1 MDIEH
6 VLGKDGVLAQAMD
19 GFQARQTQLDLAQT
33 IADVIASNQT
43 LIAEAGTGTGKT
55 FAYLVPAL
63 LSGKKTIISTG
74 TKNLQE
80 QLFNKD
86 LPFLLSQLKF
96 KHNPKIRLLKGRN
109 NYLCHYRY
117 QQSLHKAVS
126 RYPANK
132 TLYRKLPVWIE
143 QTDSGDL
150 VELSD
155 ELNNTIVHREIT
167 STAENCLGKDC
178 SYYNDCFVYRARNR
192 AMNADVLVI
201 NHHLLLADMALK
213 EEGFGELLPNAEVI
227 VIDESHQLSGIAE
240 RFFSQNITSRQ
251 CKELL
256 ADIKTGVG
264 EVKGG
269 FHAIQDAF
277 FDFEI
282 SLKKTQNALVS
293 LDNRRSMEDLLKN
306 DEINNE
312 LTLFEQNGR
321 DLLNAL
327 EPMVAADKAVEQGY
341 LRLAALLD
349 LLKDMMKADDSDHV
363 YWYEAGNNRFALH
376 KSPLEVAGPLSRF
389 KAKIDAAWIMTSATI
404 TVNQSFSHFQNQTGF
419 NDAQTLFVDSPFNYR
434 QQARLL
440 LPEPGRLPE
449 PNHFNY
455 NNELFQYLRPII
467 ESIPGGIFFLF
478 TAKRNREAAKAYF
491 EHSQLD
497 RTLYVQNDSNSAQIL
512 EEFRNDGNG
521 LLLGTYSFWEGVDV
535 SGTGLSCVI
544 IDRIPFLHPDDP
556 IQKAKENHLKN
567 QGKFP
572 FKELQIPHATLTLKQ
587 GSGRLIRGETDHG
600 LLILCDPRFR
610 SKPYG
615 RILLKSLPEIP
626 QIGSQ
631 NEVIGFM
638 DSNN

>member
-6 VLGKDGVLAQAMD
+6 VLGEDGVLAQAMD
-19 GFQARQTQLDLAQT
+19 GFQPRQTQLDLAQS
-33 IADVIASNQT
+33 IADVINDNDT

-86 LPFLLSQLKF
+86 LPFLLSQLNF
-96 KHNPKIRLLKGRN
+96 KKNPKIRLLKGRN

-132 TLYRKLPVWIE
+132 ALYRKLPEWIE
-143 QTDSGDL
+143 ETDTGDL

-178 SYYNDCFVYRARNR
+178 AFYNDCFIYRARNR

-213 EEGFGELLPNAEVI
+213 EDGFGELLPDAEVI

-277 FDFEI
+277 FDFDI
-282 SLKKTQNALVS
+282 SLKKTQSALVS
-293 LDNRRSMEDLLKN
+293 LDNRRSMEELLDN
-306 DEINNE
+306 EDIHNE
-312 LTLFEQNGR
+312 LQQFEQNGR

-349 LLKDMMKADDSDHV
+349 LLKDMMNADDSDHV

-376 KSPLEVAGPLSRF
+376 KSPLDVAGPLSRF

-467 ESIPGGIFFLF
+467 EKIPGGIFFLF
-478 TAKRNREAAKAYF
+478 TAKRNREAAKAFF
-491 EHSQLD
+491 EHSNLD
-497 RTLYVQNDSNSAQIL
+497 RSLYVQNDSNSAQIL

-567 QGKFP
+567 QGKHP

-600 LLILCDPRFR
+600 LLILCDPRFKT
-610 SKPYG
+610 KPYG
-615 RILLKSLPEIP
+615 QILLKSLPEIP
-626 QIGSQ
+626 QIDSQ
-631 NEVIGFM
+631 EEAIGFM
-638 DSNN
+638 T

>member
-6 VLGKDGVLAQAMD
+6 VLGAEGLLAQAMED
-19 GFQARQTQLDLAQT
+19 FQPRQTQLDLAQT
-33 IADVIASNQT
+33 IADVIADNQT

-86 LPFLLSQLKF
+86 IPFLLSHLEF
-96 KHNPKIRLLKGRN
+96 KHKPKIRLLKGRN

-126 RYPANK
+126 RYPANQS
-132 TLYRKLPVWIE
+132 LYRVLPQWIE
-143 QTDSGDL
+143 QTNTGDL

-155 ELNNTIVHREIT
+155 ELNNSIARHEIT

-178 SYYNDCFVYRARNR
+178 AFYNDCFVYRARNR
-192 AMNADVLVI
+192 ALNADVLVI

-213 EEGFGELLPNAEVI
+213 EDGFGELLPHAEVI

-251 CKELL
+251 CKDLL
-256 ADIKTGVG
+256 TDIKTAVG
-264 EVKGG
+264 DVKGG
-269 FHAIQDAF
+269 FHAIQEAY
-277 FDFEI
+277 FDFDI
-282 SLKKTQNALVS
+282 SLKKTQSALVS
-293 LDNRRSMEDLLKN
+293 LDNRRSMEELL
-306 DEINNE
+306 NNE
-312 LTLFEQNGR
+312 DIHNELRQFEQNGH

-349 LLKDMMKADDSDHV
+349 LLKDMMTTDDSDHV
-363 YWYEAGNNRFALH
+363 YWYEADNNRFALH
-376 KSPLEVAGPLSRF
+376 KSPLDVSGPLSRF

-404 TVNQSFSHFQNQTGF
+404 TVNQRFDHFQNQTGF

-440 LPEPGRLPE
+440 LPEPGSLPE

-467 ESIPGGIFFLF
+467 ENIPGGIFFLF
-478 TAKRNREAAKAYF
+478 TAKKNREAAKAFF
-491 EHSQLD
+491 EHSNLA
-497 RTLYVQNDSNSAQIL
+497 RNLYVQNDSNSAQIL

-567 QGKFP
+567 QGKHP

-600 LLILCDPRFR
+600 LLILCDPRFK

-615 RILLKSLPEIP
+615 QILLKSLPEIP
-626 QIGSQ
+626 QIDSQ
-631 NEVIGFM
+631 DDAIRFM
-638 DSNN
+638 GKK

>member
-1 MDIEH
+1 MDIER
-6 VLGKDGVLAQAMD
+6 VLGEKGLLDTAMD
-19 GFQARQTQLDLAQT
+19 SFQPRQTQLDLAQT
-33 IADVIASNQT
+33 IADVISDNKT

-74 TKNLQE
+74 TKNLQD

-96 KHNPKIRLLKGRN
+96 KKNPTIRLLKGRN

-117 QQSLHKAVS
+117 QQSLHKAVAK
-126 RYPANK
+126 YPANK
-132 TLYRKLPVWIE
+132 TLYRKLPIWIE

-150 VELSD
+150 AELSD
-155 ELNNTIVHREIT
+155 EFNNNIVQREIT

-178 SYYNDCFVYRARNR
+178 QLYNDCFVYRARNR
-192 AMNADVLVI
+192 AMNADILVI

-213 EEGFGELLPNAEVI
+213 EEGYGELLPNAEVI
-227 VIDESHQLSGIAE
+227 IIDESHQLSGIAE

-251 CKELL
+251 CKDLL
-256 ADIKTGVG
+256 VDIKTAVG

-269 FHAIQDAF
+269 FAAIQDSF

-282 SLKKTQNALVS
+282 SLKKAQSTMVA
-293 LDNRRSMEDLLKN
+293 LDNRRSMEELL
-306 DEINNE
+306 NNE
-312 LTLFEQNGR
+312 DISNELSLFEQNGR

-327 EPMVAADKAVEQGY
+327 ESMVAADKAVEQCY
-341 LRLAALLD
+341 LRLGGLLD
-349 LLKDMMKADDSDHV
+349 LLSDMMKADGTDHV

-376 KSPLEVAGPLSRF
+376 KSPLDVAGPLSRF
-389 KAKIDAAWIMTSATI
+389 KAKIDAAWILTSATI
-404 TVNQSFSHFQNQTGF
+404 TVNQSFNHFQTQTGF
-419 NDAQTLFVDSPFNYR
+419 NNAQTLFVDSPFNYR

-449 PNHFNY
+449 PNHHNY
-455 NNELFQYLRPII
+455 NIQLFQYLLPII
-467 ESIPGGIFFLF
+467 RTIQGGIFFLF
-478 TAKRNREAAKAYF
+478 TAKRNREAAKAFF
-491 EHSQLD
+491 EQAAID
-497 RTLYVQNDSNSAQIL
+497 RNLYVQSDSNSSQIL

-567 QGKFP
+567 QGKYP

-600 LLILCDPRFR
+600 LLILCDPRFKT
-610 SKPYG
+610 KPYG
-615 RILLKSLPEIP
+615 QILLKSLPEIP
-626 QIGSQ
+626 QINS
-631 NEVIGFM
+631 EDEAIGFM
-638 DSNN
+638 RLN